1 MIQFVPG
8 KNPVM
13 YIPIPSGQIQTYKKM
28 RNTKLTQQIVVT
40 FFFVLVLGFC
50 FF

>member
-13 YIPIPSGQIQTYKKM
+13 DIPIPSGQIQTYKK
-28 RNTKLTQQIVVT
+28 NEEH
-40 FFFVLVLGFC
+40 
-50 FF
+50 